1 VPDQQPRVTPTAG
14 AQTPSGAA
22 PAPGGPT
29 RRADPRRIVARPVF
43 DMGSGIGLIGA
54 GVIIATAV
62 WLGGSAAAFLDLPSS
77 LIVLGGTAA
86 TTLVSFPL
94 MDVLRVPRQVLEAI
108 LRRPA
113 NPAILAREVLRL
125 AEQARQTGPLGLE
138 EMLPK
143 IRSNE
148 FLHQA
153 VGMIVDGMPSDQ
165 IERTLASELAS
176 HSRSARKASDIM
188 RRAGEVAPAMG
199 LIGTLVGLVQMLGH
213 LDDPTAIGPAMA
225 VALLTTFY
233 GAILAN
239 VVFLPLAGKLDRN
252 AEDEILLH
260 QIYTA
265 GAASIA
271 RQENPR
277 RLELVINTIL
287 PPGSRIH
294 YFD

>member
-1 VPDQQPRVTPTAG
+1 MPDQPQPRLAPTAG
-14 AQTPSGAA
+14 GAA
-22 PAPGGPT
+22 PPPAATAPP
-29 RRADPRRIVARPVF
+29 RRADVRRIMAVPVF
-43 DMGSGIGLIGA
+43 DIGSGLGLLGAAATIGVAI
-54 GVIIATAV
+54 
-62 WLGGSAAAFLDLPSS
+62 WLGGSLGAFLDLPST
-77 LIVLGGTAA
+77 LIVLGGTIT
-86 TTLVSFPL
+86 TTLISFPL
-94 MDVLRVPRQVLEAI
+94 MDVLRLPKQALDAI

-113 NPAILAREVLRL
+113 NPSNLAREMLKL

-138 EMLPK
+138 ELLPK

-165 IERTLASELAS
+165 IETILANELAS
-176 HSRSARKASDIM
+176 HVRRARKASEIL
-188 RRAGEVAPAMG
+188 RRAGDVAPAMG
-199 LIGTLVGLVQMLGH
+199 LIGTLVGLVQMLGN

-265 GAASIA
+265 SAASIA

-287 PPGSRIH
+287 PPGARVR